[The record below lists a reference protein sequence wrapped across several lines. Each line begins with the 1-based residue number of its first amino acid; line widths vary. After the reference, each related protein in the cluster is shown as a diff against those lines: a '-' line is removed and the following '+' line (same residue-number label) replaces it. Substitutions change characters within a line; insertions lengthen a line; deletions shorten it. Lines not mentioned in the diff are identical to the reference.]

1 MAQQIRTHYPCV
13 SVDRRVMMIYFF
25 NPKLQPQHYRI

>member
-1 MAQQIRTHYPCV
+1 V